1 MSLEPDDDEERFGLE
16 GSFEENLK
24 KLLEVDPETLD
35 DSEEEPEQDA

>member
-1 MSLEPDDDEERFGLE
+1 MEPDEDEEPVSLPGT
-16 GSFEENLK
+16 FEENLK